1 MPYLQNATKPT
12 ISKKSGRGLLVP
24 ISIWHLPSMHVHQG
38 DSNDDHASP
47 GYKHVNF
54 IRILTASFW
63 LSFKQ
68 MLLVRVSRGGFPIT
82 FTCPKTRS
90 DAPGFPEVPTNGA
103 TPESTCFPQMQWP
116 ASDFIEVWGW
126 LCRRFGRVQNDPH
139 LAAFLKASDLDPQ
152 VGPSAFTGCAEKVQ
166 T

>member
-1 MPYLQNATKPT
+1 MQLNQQHP
-12 ISKKSGRGLLVP
+12 KKSGRGLLVP

-47 GYKHVNF
+47 GYKHVNST
-54 IRILTASFW
+54 RMLTASFW

-68 MLLVRVSRGGFPIT
+68 MLLVRVSRAGFPIT

-90 DAPGFPEVPTNGA
+90 DAPGFPEVPTGRPLGLHVSHRCNG
-103 TPESTCFPQMQWP
+103 P
-116 ASDFIEVWGW
+116 ASDFIVWGW

-139 LAAFLKASDLDPQ
+139 LAAFLKARSSFHRLRLGSAGRP
-152 VGPSAFTGCAEKVQ
+152 VGFHRMR
-166 T
+166 